1 MPDTVYQ
8 LSSEQFRN
16 TIGDGMI
23 NATDSAEP
31 VTDIWP
37 YVEELVITGAVHNR
51 VFQNNLVESVY
62 RNKANTFDHVLLPT
76 SDSNNFVVIVV
87 DLMQKKVTGYF
98 LLDLNKEYG
107 L

>member
-1 MPDTVYQ
+1 MPDTIHE

-16 TIGDGMI
+16 TMGDGMV

-37 YVEELVITGAVHNR
+37 YVGVLVKTGVVQNY
-51 VFQNNLVESVY
+51 VLQNNLVESVY
-62 RNKANTFDHVLLPT
+62 RNKANTFDHVLLAT

-87 DLMQKKVTGYF
+87 DLIKKEITGYF